1 MVVRITNKRI
11 ICQVVYSTIQG
22 DIVLG
27 SADSTELKNYGIP
40 VGHTNYAPAYA
51 TGLLL
56 ARRVLKKMG
65 MDDQYKGVEEATGR
79 SIMWRKIS
87 RAGGLLNVFWKSALL
102 GPQPVCLL
110 PIRFLERDFLI
121 RRAFCLFPILCI
133 ALICPLSWYFMSNSR
148 Q

>member
-65 MDDQYKGVEEATGR
+65 MDDQYKGVEEATGEEYHVEENFEGR
-79 SIMWRKIS
+79 RPFK
-87 RAGGLLNVFWKSALL
+87 
-102 GPQPVCLL
+102 CLL
-110 PIRFLERDFLI
+110 DVGIVRTTTGVSLAHTFLRERFFDTSSFLFVSHPVHS
-121 RRAFCLFPILCI
+121 AD
-133 ALICPLSWYFMSNSR
+133 LSPVVVFYVEF
-148 Q
+148 